1 VRANATD
8 AWWRAVPAAP
18 ATLLALVAIAAAAA
32 PLVAPYA
39 PDAIDLAVRRAPPS
53 TAHWFGTDDLG
64 RDLLSRAVFG
74 ARLSLLI
81 GVLAAVV
88 STGIGV
94 PVGAA
99 AGWRRGWT
107 DDVLMRLT
115 DALLAIPRLPLLMI
129 AAALLK
135 PDVIGLIL
143 LVGAAGWMETARVV
157 RAEVRSLAGRPFV
170 EAARA
175 TGASTSRALM
185 RHVLPNA
192 LPAMTVAL
200 TLSVARA
207 MLLESALSFFGVGVQ
222 PPVASWGSMLYQ
234 AQGALTRDPWL
245 AIVPGAAIFGT
256 VLCVNLVGDRLGAG
270 RHLDRT

>member
-1 VRANATD
+1 M
-8 AWWRAVPAAP
+8 
-18 ATLLALVAIAAAAA
+18 
-32 PLVAPYA
+32 
-39 PDAIDLAVRRAPPS
+39 PPS
-53 TAHWFGTDDLG
+53 AAHWFGTDDLG
-64 RDLLSRAVFG
+64 RDLLTRALFG

-81 GVLAAVV
+81 GVLAALI

-94 PVGAA
+94 PLGAI
-99 AGWRRGWT
+99 AGWAGGWT
-107 DDVLMRLT
+107 DDALMRLT

-135 PDVIGLIL
+135 PDVAGLIL
-143 LVGAAGWMETARVV
+143 LVGVAGWMETARVV
-157 RAEVRSLAGRPFV
+157 RAEVQSVSARPFV

-175 TGASTSRALM
+175 SGATVGRTLR

-192 LPAMTVAL
+192 LPAIAVAL
-200 TLSVARA
+200 TLAVARA

-245 AIVPGAAIFGT
+245 AVVPGMAIFCT
-256 VLCVNLVGDRLGAG
+256 VLCVNLIGDRLGADH
-270 RHLDRT
+270 RLETS